1 MRTTDMESVEEK
13 LKECKRLHILIEK
26 RGEGYELE
34 DLDRFKELRDELAA
48 ECFPVVRGLA
58 EAGLLTFGF
67 SIAGTEDPVLHFLE
81 FACEDA
87 YVEGNVILN
96 GRRLE
101 GGSKLAVKAF
111 EKCLE
116 ELPKE

>member
-1 MRTTDMESVEEK
+1 MTDTEEK

-34 DLDRFKELRDELAA
+34 DLDRFKELRDELTA
-48 ECFPVVRGLA
+48 ECLPVVRGLA

-81 FACEDA
+81 FACEKA
-87 YVEGNVILN
+87 YVEGNVIID

-116 ELPKE
+116 ALPKE